1 MLTLPLAF
9 QVLINGLTLSSIYI
23 MVALGFTMIFGIMR
37 VINFAHG
44 EFAMLGGYLLLVL
57 FGWVGLPFLVALPAA
72 ILAFALASLVLEQT
86 IYQRFYQKEMQGMI
100 ATLGV
105 SIALTYAVVIVF
117 DTHEQVVPP
126 YFSAIFVIGSV
137 VITADRVFVIAVTS
151 VTLTAFFLF
160 MRYSRLGLA
169 MRVVAQDFTMA
180 QIQGINARATF
191 RIAFFIA
198 SALAALAGALLG
210 QLYSVTPFMGG
221 VPLVKAFTVVILG
234 GLGSIPGAAIGGL
247 ILGMGESVTSTF
259 FGSSVAQF
267 ASFGLVLLVLLA
279 RPNGLLGEKN
289 S

>member
-44 EFAMLGGYLLLVL
+44 EFAMLGGYMMLVL
-57 FGWVGLPFLVALPAA
+57 MDRVGLPFPLALPLSVLA
-72 ILAFALASLVLEQT
+72 IALASLVLEAT

-105 SIALTYAVVIVF
+105 SIALTYAVVVIF
-117 DTHEQVVPP
+117 DTHEQVIPP
-126 YFSAIFVIGSV
+126 YFSDIFVIGDV
-137 VITADRVFVIAVTS
+137 VITSDRVFVIS
-151 VTLTAFFLF
+151 VTLAALVAFFLF
-160 MRYSRLGLA
+160 MRYSRIGLA
-169 MRVVAQDFTMA
+169 MRVVAHDFTIA
-180 QIQGINARATF
+180 QVQGIDARATF
-191 RIAFFIA
+191 RVAFFIA

-210 QLYSVTPFMGG
+210 QLYSVTPFMGA

-234 GLGSIPGAAIGGL
+234 GLGSIPGAAVGGL
-247 ILGMGESVTSTF
+247 ILGMGESVASTF
-259 FGSSVAQF
+259 FGSSIAQF
-267 ASFGLVLLVLLA
+267 ASFGLVVLVLLA
-279 RPNGLLGEKN
+279 RPNGLLGGKG